1 MKYKKI
7 SLSVAVLLPIL
18 ALTFLATSTTTNND
32 SPPASLPTTTS
43 DSQPNKK
50 IDTTTEQT
58 TDDNSDSP
66 KARKTITNNRYSS
79 AILKKYSGYPEL
91 QYYLLES
98 VNDPNHSSTWS
109 HDTIQAERAWDLTT
123 GSSNVT
129 VAVIDTGY
137 ALNHQ
142 ELANAWHINEGE
154 QGTTQSGD
162 PCWTGSPQN
171 KQTNGCDDDQNGPTD
186 DWKGYDFFHNDN
198 DPSAGT
204 TNPTGA
210 GTQHGTM
217 VSGVI
222 GAAANNGIA
231 SAGIDHNAKIMP
243 LQVFDDE
250 GTAYTSDIVAAIEY
264 ATDNGANVI
273 NLSLGS
279 NGYDAPMEA
288 AVQYATNQG
297 VLVVAAS
304 GNCALNSEEFC
315 NNLATPGRMTWPA
328 LYDETL
334 AVGATTNTDAR
345 ASYSSYGP
353 KLDMVA
359 PGSGI
364 TPLPVYTSA
373 NQVSAYATANGT
385 SFAAPLTA
393 GVASLLLAQNP
404 SLTPDE
410 MITVL
415 TESTEQPSGMNGATF
430 TTQYGYGRLNAHKA
444 TLLGLANTQ
453 LEQLGPGISQRMP
466 AVGAIWRSQSG
477 ATANDEYSLVG
488 CRITLNDLCSLTIEN
503 SSITRISP
511 FRAEKGDEIQYI
523 FVPGSALNSGNNL
536 LSVHNREYASEV
548 GTLTK

>member
-7 SLSVAVLLPIL
+7 SLGLVILFSILTVTVIATNTTINNGPTPINPPQT
-18 ALTFLATSTTTNND
+18 ASDTRPDKETDTTIEKTTN
-32 SPPASLPTTTS
+32 
-43 DSQPNKK
+43 
-50 IDTTTEQT
+50 
-58 TDDNSDSP
+58 DNSDRP
-66 KARKTITNNRYSS
+66 KTRDTISS
-79 AILKKYSGYPEL
+79 NQHSSTILNEYSGYPEL

-98 VNDPNHSSTWS
+98 INDLSHSSTWS

-123 GSSNVT
+123 GSNDVT

-142 ELANAWHINEGE
+142 ELANAWYINQGE
-154 QGTTQSGD
+154 QGTTQNGD
-162 PCWTGSPQN
+162 ACWSGSPQN
-171 KQTNGCDDDQNGPTD
+171 KQTNNCDDDQNNLDD

-264 ATDNGANVI
+264 ATDNGADVI

-288 AVQYATNQG
+288 AVRYATNQG

-334 AVGATTNTDAR
+334 AVGATTSTDAR

-373 NQVSAYATANGT
+373 NQISAYATANGT

-404 SLTPDE
+404 SLAPNE
-410 MITVL
+410 MITIL
-415 TESTEQPSGMNGATF
+415 TESTEQPSDMNGATF

-444 TLLGLANTQ
+444 TLLGLASTQ
-453 LEQLGPGISQRMP
+453 LDQLGGSISQRMP

-477 ATANDEYSLVG
+477 SVANDEYTVVG
-488 CRITLNDLCSLTIEN
+488 CRIALNDLCSLTVES
-503 SSITRISP
+503 SSITRINP

-523 FVPGSALNSGNNL
+523 FVPGSALGSGNNL
-536 LSVHNREYASEV
+536 LSVHSREYASEV